1 MTNKIAIVRRAQF
14 NSAHRLNN
22 PDWDEAKNKEVFGL
36 CNNPNYHGH
45 NYVLELKVIGEIDP
59 ITGYCIDIKILKDII
74 DQEVVDAFDHKN
86 LNKDTEEFK
95 TLNPTVEN
103 IARVIYL
110 KISKRLGS
118 DYQVFVKLFETER
131 NWVEYPV

>member
-95 TLNPTVEN
+95 NLNPTVEN